1 MSADTQPTVPFPPEW
16 QEQSVAPR
24 RRRRWPWLVAVLIV
38 VVLVVVAFFAGEWIA
53 RDLITKSVQQQVVS
67 RLDLAAD
74 QEVDVDIPG
83 SVLLQLASGTIDDV
97 RLSSE
102 DVTVGDVTG
111 DVVVDLNELA
121 LWNGP
126 TMADGTATVSL
137 DQEQVRTLLRTVDGL
152 PADSVGLAAPDLTAS
167 TELSLFGV
175 SIPLGFALTPSA
187 AEGDLVLTP
196 AALQLGG
203 VDITAEG
210 VRDRFGNLADP
221 VLQGWRVCV
230 AQYLPAGV
238 PLTGVRVEGAELVAD
253 FAVEGS
259 LLTDASQRAKGTC
272 G

>member
-1 MSADTQPTVPFPPEW
+1 MSAHDQPTVPFPAEW
-16 QEQSVAPR
+16 QERSVAPR
-24 RRRRWPWLVAVLIV
+24 RRRWPWLIALLIV
-38 VVLVVVAFFAGEWIA
+38 LLLVVAAFFAGEWIA
-53 RDLITKSVQQQVVS
+53 RDIITKGVQQQVVS

-83 SVLLQLASGTIDDV
+83 SVLLQLAGGTIDEV
-97 RLSSE
+97 TLSSD

-111 DVVVDLNELA
+111 DVVVRLDQLA

-126 TMADGTATVSL
+126 TMADGTATVTL
-137 DQEQVRTLLRTVDGL
+137 DEAQVRALLATVDGL
-152 PADSVGLAAPDLTAS
+152 PAESIGLAEPDVTAS
-167 TELSLFGV
+167 TELSLFGAA
-175 SIPLGFALTPSA
+175 IPLGLALTPSA

-203 VDITAEG
+203 VDITADG
-210 VRDRFGNLADP
+210 VRDRFGTLADP

-238 PLTGVRVEGAELVAD
+238 PLTAVRVQGAQLVAD
-253 FAVEGS
+253 FAVDGA
-259 LLTDASQRAKGTC
+259 LLTDESSRAKGSC